1 MAKQTVTKTKH
12 RELAF
17 KPASKTFVRAFMAPF
32 KFYFSPQFYG
42 LDELDVSKP
51 ALYVSNHTILGILDG
66 FPFASELYL
75 QKGLML
81 RALADSNHFKM
92 PVWRDVISQNFGV
105 VEASRKNCAD
115 LMRQGESLAVY
126 PGGAREICKKR
137 GEEYILKWAD
147 RKGFVRMAMEY
158 GYDIIPVAAV
168 GAEEAFTIIKDA
180 DDILKSPFGKFL
192 KFIGVAEH
200 YFKNGEL
207 MPPVVRGIGDTIIP
221 RPAKLYFSFGKRI
234 STAKYQA
241 NFEDTDTQELVKKQV
256 EDALHQQFTELFEI
270 RDHDRDR
277 SKWRRLLNMKKP
289 VVKIAKANKPVDA
302 KTRAVKS
309 KKKPVKKKAKKS

>member
-1 MAKQTVTKTKH
+1 MADKSVKKSEHHALSYT
-12 RELAF
+12 
-17 KPASKTFVRAFMAPF
+17 PASKTIIRAFMAPF

-42 LDELDVSKP
+42 LDELDVTKP
-51 ALYVSNHTILGILDG
+51 AVYVSNHTILGILDG

-75 QKGLML
+75 RKGIML
-81 RALADSNHFKM
+81 RALADSNHFKI
-92 PVWRDVISQNFGV
+92 PVWRDILSQNFGV
-105 VEASRKNCAD
+105 VEASRRNCGT
-115 LMRQGESLAVY
+115 LMKQGESLVVY

-137 GEEYILKWAD
+137 GEQYVLKWAD

-168 GAEEAFTIIKDA
+168 GAEEAFTIVRDA
-180 DDILKSPFGKFL
+180 DDILNSPFGKFL

-207 MPPVVRGIGDTIIP
+207 MPPVVRGVGNTFIP

-234 STAKYQA
+234 STAKYKA
-241 NFEDTDTQELVKKQV
+241 LYEDPATQEMMKKKV
-256 EDALHQQFTELFEI
+256 EASLHKQFHELFEI
-270 RDHDRDR
+270 RDHDTDR

-289 VVKIAKANKPVDA
+289 
-302 KTRAVKS
+302 
-309 KKKPVKKKAKKS
+309 

>member
-1 MAKQTVTKTKH
+1 MAKQTVTKKPH
-12 RELAF
+12 RALTF
-17 KPASKTFVRAFMAPF
+17 TPASKTFIRAFMAPF

-51 ALYVSNHTILGILDG
+51 AMYVSNHTILGILDG

-75 QKGLML
+75 RKGLML
-81 RALADSNHFKM
+81 RALADSAHFKV

-105 VEASRKNCAD
+105 VEASRKNCAT
-115 LMRQGESLAVY
+115 LMKQGESLAVY

-168 GAEEAFTIIKDA
+168 GAEEAFTIIQDA

-234 STAKYQA
+234 STAKLKSK
-241 NFEDTDTQELVKKQV
+241 FEDAETQDMIKQRV
-256 EDALHQQFTELFEI
+256 EDSLHKQFQELFEI
-270 RDHDRDR
+270 RDHDTDR

-289 VVKIAKANKPVDA
+289 VV
-302 KTRAVKS
+302 
-309 KKKPVKKKAKKS
+309 VKKGK

>member
-1 MAKQTVTKTKH
+1 MAKGTVKKNMH
-12 RELAF
+12 KELSF
-17 KPASKTFVRAFMAPF
+17 TPASKTFVRAFMAPF

-42 LDELDVSKP
+42 LKELDVTRP
-51 ALYVSNHTILGILDG
+51 AVYVSNHTILGVLDG

-81 RALADSNHFKM
+81 RALADSSHFKI
-92 PVWRDVISQNFGV
+92 PVWRDIISQNFGV
-105 VEASRKNCAD
+105 VEASRKNCAT
-115 LMRQGESLAVY
+115 LMKQGESLAVY

-137 GEEYILKWAD
+137 GEQYVLKWKD

-158 GYDIIPVAAV
+158 GYDLIPVAAV
-168 GAEEAFTIIKDA
+168 GAEEAFSIVRDA

-200 YFKNGEL
+200 TFKNGEL
-207 MPPVVRGIGDTIIP
+207 MPPVVTGIGGTIIP

-234 STAKYQA
+234 STAEYQSK
-241 NFEDTDTQELVKKQV
+241 FEDPDTQELIKKQV

-270 RDHDRDR
+270 RDNDRDR

-289 VVKIAKANKPVDA
+289 EVKVAKAVKPSTA
-302 KTRAVKS
+302 KAKAAKR
-309 KKKPVKKKAKKS
+309 KKKPAKKKASRS